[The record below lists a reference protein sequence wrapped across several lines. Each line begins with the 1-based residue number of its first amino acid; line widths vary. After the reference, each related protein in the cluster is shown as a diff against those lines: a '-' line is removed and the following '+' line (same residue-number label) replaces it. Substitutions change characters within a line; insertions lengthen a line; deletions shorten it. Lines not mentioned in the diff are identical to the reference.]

1 MDLTQAIHENNALMR
16 QMIAELQSI
25 RESLSAPQVDTCTAQ
40 NACKII
46 GVANSRYL
54 RYFVENGILTRRQG
68 VKGFLYFKNECQALA
83 QKIKEN
89 PALLPKA
96 RELYAKS

>member
-46 GVANSRYL
+46 GVPTAGTS
-54 RYFVENGILTRRQG
+54 GILLRMG
-68 VKGFLYFKNECQALA
+68 
-83 QKIKEN
+83 
-89 PALLPKA
+89 
-96 RELYAKS
+96 S